1 MLKKEISKFLNIQQ
15 NIVEYMDVFILKIA
29 AAV

>member
-15 NIVEYMDVFILKIA
+15 NIVEYMAVFILKIA